1 MVQIDAWDYTF
12 LAIQGEPQETRGQA
26 LYLDLGPGRRPLI
39 ALLTHI
45 RRDDEVAQN
54 GHLYHYRWLG
64 DSPSLVLAD
73 VCLGGA
79 GNLDWIEMATRF
91 NERCRRPLSITTR
104 DLPDLI
110 TFGDVNNPRSVTLVY
125 PNNLGATLGPGVSW
139 RSMTLEVTNELDDP
153 LTKGIDEHLPW
164 VRDYQLNMRI
174 PELRSFQGLND
185 FVRSSDFITGM

>member
-1 MVQIDAWDYTF
+1 
-12 LAIQGEPQETRGQA
+12 LGHERPS

-54 GHLYHYRWLG
+54 GHPYHYRWLG

-79 GNLDWIEMATRF
+79 GNLDWIEMAIQF
-91 NERCRRPLSITTR
+91 NKRCRQPFPIAPA
-104 DLPDLI
+104 DLPDLV
-110 TFGDVNNPRSVTLVY
+110 TFGDVNNPKSVMLVD
-125 PNNLGATLGPGVSW
+125 PNNLGATLGQGVSW
-139 RSMTLEVTNELDDP
+139 RSMTLQVTDEP

-164 VRDYQLNMRI
+164 VRGYQLNMRI

-185 FVRSSDFITGM
+185 FVRSSYFTTGM

>member
-1 MVQIDAWDYTF
+1 MPGITPFPQSRGKPWD
-12 LAIQGEPQETRGQA
+12 TRGQA

-54 GHLYHYRWLG
+54 GHLYHYRWWG

-79 GNLDWIEMATRF
+79 GHLDWIEMAIQF
-91 NERCRRPLSITTR
+91 NKRCRLPLSITTR
-104 DLPDLI
+104 DLPDLV
-110 TFGDVNNPRSVTLVY
+110 TFADVNDPKSVMLVD
-125 PNNLGATLGPGVSW
+125 PENLAAALGQGVSW
-139 RSMTLEVTNELDDP
+139 RSMTLQVTDEP

-164 VRDYQLNMRI
+164 VRGYQPNMRI
-174 PELRSFQGLND
+174 PDLRSFQELND
-185 FVRSSDFITGM
+185 FVNSRDFIRGM